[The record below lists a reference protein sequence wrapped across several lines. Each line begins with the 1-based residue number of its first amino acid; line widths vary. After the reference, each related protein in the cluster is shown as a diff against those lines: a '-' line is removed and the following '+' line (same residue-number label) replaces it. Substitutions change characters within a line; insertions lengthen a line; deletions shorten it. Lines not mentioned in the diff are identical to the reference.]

1 MLLLDC
7 PFCGV
12 RPEIEFAC
20 GGRSHVQRPGP
31 PEQVSD
37 EQWSAY
43 LFFQPNPKG
52 LLRER
57 WRHVVGCGLWFN
69 VERDTVTHAVT
80 QVYEMGAA
88 PAETT
93 P

>member
-7 PFCGV
+7 PFCGA
-12 RPEIEFAC
+12 RPEIEFTC

-31 PEQVSD
+31 PDKVSD
-37 EQWSAY
+37 EEWAAY

-57 WRHVVGCGLWFN
+57 WRHAAGCGLWFN

-80 QVYEMGAA
+80 QIYQMGDA
-88 PAETT
+88 PKE
-93 P
+93 PVS